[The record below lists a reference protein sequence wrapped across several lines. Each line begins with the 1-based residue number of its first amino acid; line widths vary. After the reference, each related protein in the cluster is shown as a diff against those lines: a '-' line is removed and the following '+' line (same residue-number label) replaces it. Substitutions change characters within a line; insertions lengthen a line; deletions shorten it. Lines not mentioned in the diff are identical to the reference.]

1 MARTVR
7 PRADGSGTM
16 CRVKPLS
23 ADVRL
28 PSSDRGPLDYLLRR
42 LAVAV
47 GLIVF
52 VAMVAYVDR
61 DGYRDGDTTG
71 IGLLDA
77 FYYSTVS
84 VTTTGYGDITP
95 ATDRARLVSTLLVT
109 PARVLFL
116 IILVGTTLEILAG
129 RVHAQFRENRWR
141 KTLED
146 HTIICGFGVKGLVAA
161 ETVLAHGVTPERLVV
176 IDPRADVV
184 EDARRRGFAGVVGD
198 ASSSTVLRAAGVTRA
213 ASVIVAPDRDD
224 TAVLITLTA
233 RELNRG
239 ATIVAAVRDNENAH
253 LLEQGGA
260 GLGDRVLRRRRA
272 AAGPGRPEPAHRA
285 RAGGPAQRGAGAR
298 RDRAAR

>member
-1 MARTVR
+1 
-7 PRADGSGTM
+7 M

-52 VAMVAYVDR
+52 VAMVAYLDR

-141 KTLED
+141 RS
-146 HTIICGFGVKGLVAA
+146 C
-161 ETVLAHGVTPERLVV
+161 ETTRSS
-176 IDPRADVV
+176 
-184 EDARRRGFAGVVGD
+184 AGSASR
-198 ASSSTVLRAAGVTRA
+198 ASSRPRRCW
-213 ASVIVAPDRDD
+213 P
-224 TAVLITLTA
+224 TA
-233 RELNRG
+233 
-239 ATIVAAVRDNENAH
+239 
-253 LLEQGGA
+253 
-260 GLGDRVLRRRRA
+260 
-272 AAGPGRPEPAHRA
+272 
-285 RAGGPAQRGAGAR
+285 
-298 RDRAAR
+298 